1 MAFKRKQTQT
11 IEVEIPNTLDA
22 STTKLYLEAFAKAAN
37 QEELSKL
44 VEALQKPGAIQKAI
58 KAIKFL

>member
-1 MAFKRKQTQT
+1 MSFTRKNTKT

-22 STTKLYLEAFAKAAN
+22 NITKLHLEAFAKAAN

-44 VEALQKPGAIQKAI
+44 VGALQKPGAIKKAI
-58 KAIKFL
+58 SAIKFL